1 MAIDLRAL
9 LAARELGLTLLT
21 GERSLDRRVRWV
33 MTTDLADP
41 SRYLSGG
48 ELVLTGMM
56 WRHDPDDSA
65 AFVARLVAA
74 RVTALA
80 AGDADSDEIPV
91 DLVSACGRHGL
102 PLFAVHPDVS
112 FSEVTE
118 YVVRRLSTARS
129 ADLAAVLDRH
139 RSLIATGHDLGGVL
153 ELVSGETGMAAWVLS
168 AAGRLLAGP
177 ADALPGAVPPAA
189 VRRAAHA
196 GTLPVLVTAEGRT
209 FSVCAADGPPY
220 VHGLVVVED
229 DHTRWPRERGDVA
242 DELVAVV
249 GIELRQRE
257 HDAESAADLVALID
271 RGTEPDAV
279 RARLRLAGLDGEGPF
294 AVAVSRPAG
303 RFDGRAA
310 LCVELLAQVAEA
322 LTWADA
328 AEETVVLA
336 RVPAGARVSERVR
349 ESAAGLAHGLGD
361 RRLAVGLA
369 GPVPSVADLAA
380 ALAEARHAARIA
392 ETRPE
397 PAAVV
402 AADELASH
410 VLLLAAAG
418 PAAREAFRARV
429 LGPVLAYDER
439 HSSDLAHTLRAYLAN
454 SGSWAKCAAELHV
467 HVNTLRYRIERV
479 EALTGRDLRSVPDQV
494 DLYLALQVPAP

>member
-1 MAIDLRAL
+1 MAVDLRTL
-9 LAARELGLTLLT
+9 LAVPELGLTLLT
-21 GERSLDRRVRWV
+21 GERSLDRQVRWV

-56 WRHDPDDSA
+56 WRHGPDDST
-65 AFVARLVAA
+65 AFVSRLVAA
-74 RVTALA
+74 GVTALA
-80 AGDADSDEIPV
+80 AGDPDRDDIPA
-91 DLVSACGRHGL
+91 DLVAACRRRGL

-112 FSEVTE
+112 FSEITE

-139 RSLIATGHDLGGVL
+139 RSLIAAGHDLGGVL
-153 ELVSGETGMAAWVLS
+153 ELVTGETGMAAWVLS

-177 ADALPGAVPPAA
+177 AASLPDAVPPAA

-196 GTLPVLVTAEGRT
+196 TTLPVRVTAEGRT
-209 FSVCAADGPPY
+209 FSVCGAGRSPY

-271 RGTEPDAV
+271 RGSEPDAV
-279 RARLRLAGLDGEGPF
+279 RARLRLAGVGDEGPF
-294 AVAVSRPAG
+294 AVAVSGAG
-303 RFDGRAA
+303 GRTDGHAA
-310 LCVELLAQVAEA
+310 LCLELLAPVAEA

-328 AEETVVLA
+328 GEETVVVA
-336 RVPAGARVSERVR
+336 RVAAGARVSERVR
-349 ESAAGLAHGLGD
+349 DAAALLAPALGH
-361 RRLAVGLA
+361 RRLALGLA
-369 GPVPSVADLAA
+369 GPVFSVAGLPV
-380 ALAEARHAARIA
+380 ALAEARHGARIA

-402 AADELASH
+402 AAEELASH
-410 VLLLAAAG
+410 ELLLAAAG
-418 PAAREAFRARV
+418 PKAREAFRTRV
-429 LGPVLAYDER
+429 LGPLLAYDER
-439 HSSDLAHTLRAYLAN
+439 HTSELVHTLRTYLAC
-454 SGSWAKCAAELHV
+454 SGSWSKCAAELHV
-467 HVNTLRYRIERV
+467 HVNTLRYRIERA
-479 EALTGRDLRSVPDQV
+479 EALTGRDLRSLPDQI
-494 DLYLALQVPAP
+494 DLYLALQIPAP